1 MMAAKQVTALI
12 NQALLPKFK
21 ADNPV
26 SLTGS
31 ITLNPGES
39 KVVNVDAL
47 RNLGKQPIA
56 IHEIKFVAST
66 LTAVTP
72 IAFFAPSELELALG
86 PGGKAPPATA
96 AALEASIRV
105 GDLAVTR
112 APVPV
117 NLLGPRRCSFM
128 ESLGSTGTMEASAT
142 AQFTFGLIHHVWRLD
157 SPIILKGGQFL
168 EVTLGHRNFFSYGLT
183 AYVVASGR
191 VLPTMPKTMHLPYV
205 ASFTPASFDA
215 TARIIKTS
223 TERDLVND
231 LGVPLNVKRFTGR
244 VTTTMSAGAG
254 ALTEVNAGL
263 NSSALTL
270 KMRSFSGVKTVQ
282 HATPFENVFD
292 VMTAAWECPHTLPP
306 GGYWIAEL
314 THAGL
319 QNTKAHA
326 AIALHGTREVA
337 V

>member
-39 KVVNVDAL
+39 KIVNVDAL

-66 LTAVTP
+66 GAAVTP
-72 IAFFAPSELELALG
+72 VVFFAPSEGATG
-86 PGGKAPPATA
+86 PAGAAPPATA
-96 AALEASIRV
+96 AALEVSIRV

-112 APVPV
+112 SPTPV
-117 NLLGPRRCSFM
+117 NLLGPRRCSFV
-128 ESLGSTGTMEASAT
+128 EALGSTGSMSVQAA
-142 AQFTFGLIHHVWRLD
+142 ADYTFGLIHHVWRLD

-168 EVTLGHRNFFSYGLT
+168 EITLGHRNFFPNGIT
-183 AYVVASGR
+183 AYVIASGR

-205 ASFTPASFDA
+205 ASFTPAAFNE
-215 TARIIKTS
+215 TAGITKTS

-244 VTTTMSAGAG
+244 VTVAMISDQG
-254 ALTEVNAGL
+254 ALCEVIPTL
-263 NSSALTL
+263 NSKQLTV

-306 GGYWIAEL
+306 GGYWLIEL
-314 THAGL
+314 TNAGSGVAL
-319 QNTKAHA
+319 AHA
-326 AIALHGTREVA
+326 AVALHGTREVA